1 MWWILAIAF
10 LVVIIIIIIIII
22 IIFSISNIN
31 GINGNEVASVT
42 YECYESFTTNDQW
55 VHTISYNDERIRYE
69 SRRFNIVQSYGD
81 FSIDMVRKVELVKG
95 ETAGNTMYR
104 VFIDFYTDVDK
115 NRIIVNDKQL
125 VNDYLNELEDMVWKI
140 NNEILMES

>member
-1 MWWILAIAF
+1 MWWILAIVF
-10 LVVIIIIIIIII
+10 VVIIIVL
-22 IIFSISNIN
+22 SVSNNN

-42 YECYESFTTNDQW
+42 YECYETFTTNDQW

-81 FSIDMVRKVELVKG
+81 FSIDMVRKVELIPG

-104 VFIDFYTDVDK
+104 AFIDFYTDVDK
-115 NRIIVNDKQL
+115 SRIIVNDKQL
-125 VNDYLNELEDMVWKI
+125 VNNYLNKLEDMVWK
-140 NNEILMES
+140 N